1 MATRNHDSL
10 SELERRSE
18 QTRAELAQ
26 TVDALHSRIS
36 PGAIKADVKAYVR
49 DNPLQAAAIAVGAAY
64 PVWRLIGAMPA
75 PILLIGAGLAMAR
88 RGTASPSWSSGHA
101 NGNGTSDGGMMSSLK
116 EKASGLTAQ
125 VSETAQDT
133 MDSLRSTV
141 SDTAGR
147 TAETLSGTYEATRQ
161 AAADTLHQVSTRAS
175 DGYARA
181 SEQVSDMIERH
192 PLLVGGVAFAV
203 GSVVAAAL
211 PVTRPESRIMGET
224 AEDLRRRSQDLAM
237 QGLHHARDVAQQ
249 VYETAAE
256 EVRNEGLTPEAARR
270 TARTA
275 VDSARSAMERSTSGG
290 NQS

>member
-1 MATRNHDSL
+1 MAIRNHESL

-26 TVDALHSRIS
+26 TVDALHSRVS

-64 PVWRLIGAMPA
+64 PVWRMIGAMPA

-88 RGTASPSWSSGHA
+88 RGTASPSWSGSRA
-101 NGNGTSDGGMMSSLK
+101 TGNGTGDMMSSLK

-125 VSETAQDT
+125 VSEAAHDT

-161 AAADTLHQVSTRAS
+161 VAADTLHQVSDRATE
-175 DGYARA
+175 GYARA
-181 SEQVSDMIERH
+181 SEQFSDMIERH

-203 GSVVAAAL
+203 GSIVAAAV

-237 QGLHHARDVAQQ
+237 QGLHQARDVARQ

-275 VDSARSAMERSTSGG
+275 VESARSAMERSTSGG

>member
-1 MATRNHDSL
+1 MASRNHESL

-26 TVDALHSRIS
+26 TVDALHSRVS

-64 PVWRLIGAMPA
+64 PVWRLMGAMPA

-88 RGTASPSWSSGHA
+88 RGTASASWSGSRA
-101 NGNGTSDGGMMSSLK
+101 TGNGTADMMSSLK

-125 VSETAQDT
+125 VSEAAHDT

-161 AAADTLHQVSTRAS
+161 VAADTLHQVSDRAS
-175 DGYARA
+175 QRYART

-203 GSVVAAAL
+203 GSIVAAAV

-237 QGLHHARDVAQQ
+237 QGLRQAKDVAQQ

-270 TARTA
+270 TARSA
-275 VDSARSAMERSTSGG
+275 VDSARSAMERSTSG